1 VIGQSTQL
9 DAHAID
15 PDSDALTYSWS
26 QTLPASPQGSFSSQ
40 TSASPSWTAPTV
52 AATTTFLLSVTVS
65 DGHGHSTPWPVTV
78 YTKTSTDPSFT
89 ADIRPLMIQC
99 FGACH
104 RSAPGIDPPMA
115 DYSTLMTWR
124 TTYECQG
131 QPLVR
136 PGEPDN
142 SPFLKVMVG
151 ASCGHQMPPDGPYLG
166 STEVNLVRTWI
177 LNGAPDN

>member
-9 DAHAID
+9 EAHATD
-15 PDSDALTYSWS
+15 PDSDALTYGWS

-52 AATTTFLLSVTVS
+52 TATTTFLLAVTVS
-65 DGHGHSTPWPVTV
+65 DGHGHSKAWPVTV
-78 YTKTSTDPSFT
+78 YAKTSTDPSFV

-104 RSAPGIDPPMA
+104 RSAPDIDPPMA
-115 DYSTLMTWR
+115 DYSTLMSWR

-136 PGEPDN
+136 PGNPDN
-142 SPFLKVMVG
+142 SPFLKVLEG
-151 ASCGHQMPPDGPYLG
+151 SSCGHQMPPTGPLLG
-166 STEVNLVRTWI
+166 ADQVNLVRTWI
-177 LNGAPDN
+177 LNGAPNN